1 MNKEVQ
7 EILIALSLKRT
18 NLSGMYD
25 AAEKLQKQIE
35 QTKDEIGELHERLA
49 ELRENEG
56 DA

>member
-25 AAEKLQKQIE
+25 AAERLQKQIE
-35 QTKDEIGELHERLA
+35 QTKDEIGQLRERLA
-49 ELRENEG
+49 ELREN
-56 DA
+56 D